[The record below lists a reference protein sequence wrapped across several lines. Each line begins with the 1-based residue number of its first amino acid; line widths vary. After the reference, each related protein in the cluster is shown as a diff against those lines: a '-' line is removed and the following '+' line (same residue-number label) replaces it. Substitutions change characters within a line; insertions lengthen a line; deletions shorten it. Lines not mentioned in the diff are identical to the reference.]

1 MYNDQ
6 RLTGGGANRSVKSLG
21 GMAMLRYS
29 GKKWTAE
36 AMYNLPFKSISDI
49 GVSKGENYGYFE
61 FSRMIGKTSA
71 SEPECATRS
80 TIGKSVRRP
89 RPDRS

>member
-1 MYNDQ
+1 
-6 RLTGGGANRSVKSLG
+6 
-21 GMAMLRYS
+21 MLRYS

-61 FSRMIGKTSA
+61 FARRIGKNLRIGAGMRYPFS
-71 SEPECATRS
+71 
-80 TIGKSVRRP
+80 IGKSVRRP
-89 RPDRS
+89 HPDRL